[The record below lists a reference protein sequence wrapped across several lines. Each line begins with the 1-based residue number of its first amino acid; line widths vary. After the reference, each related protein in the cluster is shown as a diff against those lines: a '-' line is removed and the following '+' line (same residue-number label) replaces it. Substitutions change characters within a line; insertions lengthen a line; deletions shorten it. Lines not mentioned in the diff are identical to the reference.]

1 VKQSNWFVKGE
12 KKLKSAKSPKFQKR
26 RAKALKQMMQKL
38 KTREDSEMFS
48 PLIFVLN

>member
-1 VKQSNWFVKGE
+1 MTKVSNWKASKRPQE
-12 KKLKSAKSPKFQKR
+12 KSEQTPKFHKR

-38 KTREDSEMFS
+38 KREDSNL